1 MGKSHDLAT
10 LSDDG
15 ISTLKVDTI
24 KSTGGTTAMTVDSSG
39 RVLRSVLP
47 AWRIGL
53 TSQQTE
59 TSAGLKKVAFDT
71 TSSKNCFLQG
81 GVTSSTGTIT
91 VPVAGLYNVGAT
103 IRIDDVTGSN
113 YIIAY
118 IRKNQADN
126 PLETT
131 YVIVDDHG
139 TNYHT
144 LTVNDL
150 FQCQAGDEL
159 ECYIYVQSD
168 SSWNLAAERSL
179 FNGHLVG

>member
-53 TSQQTE
+53 TSQQSE
-59 TSAGLKKVAFDT
+59 SSAGLKKVAFDT
-71 TSSKNCFLQG
+71 TSGTNCFLQG

-91 VPVAGLYNVGAT
+91 VPVAGLYQVGTT
-103 IRIDDVTGSN
+103 IRIDNVSGS
-113 YIIAY
+113 YYMIAY

-126 PLETT
+126 PLEGT

-144 LTVNDL
+144 LVANDL
-150 FQCQAGDEL
+150 FQCQTGDEL
-159 ECYIYVQSD
+159 ECYVYVQSD
-168 SSWNLAAERSL
+168 SSWNIAAGRSL

>member
-15 ISTLKVDTI
+15 ISNLKVDTI

-47 AWRIGL
+47 AWRVSL
-53 TSQQTE
+53 SNNQAE
-59 TSAGLKKVAFDT
+59 TAAGTYKVEFDKQDT
-71 TSSKNCFLQG
+71 QNCFLQG
-81 GVTSSTGTIT
+81 GVTLSSGTIT
-91 VPVAGLYNVGAT
+91 VPVAGLYRCGST
-103 IRIDDVTGSN
+103 IRVDDVTGTY
-113 YIIAY
+113 YIISY
-118 IRKNQADN
+118 IRKNQATDASSDS
-126 PLETT
+126 
-131 YVIVDDHG
+131 YVIADDHG

-150 FQCQAGDEL
+150 YQCQANDQL

-168 SSWNLAAERSL
+168 TSWHIEAATAH

>member
-91 VPVAGLYNVGAT
+91 VPVAGLYQVGAT
-103 IRIDDVTGSN
+103 LRIDDVSASY

-126 PLETT
+126 PLENT

-139 TNYHT
+139 AAYHT
-144 LTVNDL
+144 LVVNDL

-168 SSWNLAAERSL
+168 GNWNVAAGRSL